1 MARLLGTVLH
11 DAARDRAGPI
21 LSGIVG
27 CYLLGIVIATKF
39 LRCEPWGDESHYIET
54 VRLFVASF
62 SIHTVKTYAEMH
74 PPLSYMLYALAGIVC
89 GDHIWVYRL
98 VTLFCACITISTL
111 FLIVRS
117 LTGSNPRAF
126 AGIILFMMN
135 PYVIGLSVFVYSDMP
150 GLMFL
155 SLAMLAA
162 LHRRPWL
169 FCLAAA
175 CAILCRQY
183 NIFGPLAAAVWA
195 LIVWI
200 RSRRSA
206 AMPLVP
212 LAALLSLIPA
222 VLLFLYWGDIAP
234 PNGMAHWNPERE
246 QGFHPTFLITYLTML
261 PVYTAPAI
269 IYYWRQ
275 IVSVKRLGTALVT
288 GLVYWV
294 FPVQPSLLIVKQ
306 TDIYTV
312 GFFHKAVKAITGGNS
327 SIEHCIFYLLF
338 SLSLCLVFWLIAAT
352 VAARRDGNWRSTSL
366 LFGGVITLCFFAVM
380 SCAYNVWEKYLVM
393 ILPFFL
399 GWILACAPTCTPLKT
414 SMPVRNED

>member
-1 MARLLGTVLH
+1 
-11 DAARDRAGPI
+11 
-21 LSGIVG
+21 
-27 CYLLGIVIATKF
+27 
-39 LRCEPWGDESHYIET
+39 
-54 VRLFVASF
+54 
-62 SIHTVKTYAEMH
+62 
-74 PPLSYMLYALAGIVC
+74 
-89 GDHIWVYRL
+89 
-98 VTLFCACITISTL
+98 
-111 FLIVRS
+111 
-117 LTGSNPRAF
+117 
-126 AGIILFMMN
+126 
-135 PYVIGLSVFVYSDMP
+135 
-150 GLMFL
+150 
-155 SLAMLAA
+155 
-162 LHRRPWL
+162 
-169 FCLAAA
+169 
-175 CAILCRQY
+175 
-183 NIFGPLAAAVWA
+183 
-195 LIVWI
+195 
-200 RSRRSA
+200 
-206 AMPLVP
+206 
-212 LAALLSLIPA
+212 
-222 VLLFLYWGDIAP
+222 
-234 PNGMAHWNPERE
+234 MAHWNPERE